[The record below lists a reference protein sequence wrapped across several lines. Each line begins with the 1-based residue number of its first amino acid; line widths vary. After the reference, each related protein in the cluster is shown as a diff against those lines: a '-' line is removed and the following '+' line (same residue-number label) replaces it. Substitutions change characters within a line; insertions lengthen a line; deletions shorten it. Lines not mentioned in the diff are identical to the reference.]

1 MSIEYDHQAF
11 EADLFVHF
19 SIIIVLHCIK
29 QIAEQNETNEN
40 TKTNQKKTKFKT
52 KRKQKEKENTKQIRK
67 N

>member
-40 TKTNQKKTKFKT
+40 TKMQNKS
-52 KRKQKEKENTKQIRK
+52 EKN
-67 N
+67 